1 MNRPLDTSAS
11 YPDWFS
17 TSLSTPSRK
26 GETIVDGCKINYV
39 IWGDVAKPGLILL
52 HGSNAH
58 LEWWR
63 MVAPILCDQFCV
75 VALDSSGSGNSGWRE
90 EYTGESFA
98 REVMGV
104 ARAAGLRDKPYVV
117 GHSFGAFATLEAG
130 HLFGSDLG
138 GVILVDFAIL
148 PPDMS
153 DEFQEMRNERRN
165 SPVRP
170 TRVYTDRE
178 TALGR
183 FRLVPE
189 QECNNP
195 FLIEYIAQHSLRE
208 VEDGWTWKFDPGMFG
223 NLRMDEASGVSQT
236 EKLLGLICPSA
247 FIMAEESL
255 DYPVE
260 AAAYT
265 REITEGIIPM
275 FDVPCTRHHLMFDE
289 PVAVA
294 MAIKGILMVWQ
305 SNQINQNQ

>member
-1 MNRPLDTSAS
+1 MDIPVDTSAS
-11 YPDWFS
+11 HPAWFS
-17 TSLSTPSRK
+17 TCLETPCGN
-26 GETIVDGCKINYV
+26 GETVVDGCKINFV
-39 IWGDVAKPGLILL
+39 TWGDEGKPGLVLL

-63 MVAPILCDQFCV
+63 MIAPMLCDQFHV
-75 VALDSSGSGNSGWRE
+75 VAIDSSGSGNSGWRE
-90 EYTGESFA
+90 KYTGELFA

-104 ARAAGLRDKPYVV
+104 ARAAGLREKPYVV

-130 HLFGSDLG
+130 YLFGADLG

-148 PPDMS
+148 PPGMH
-153 DEFQEMRNERRN
+153 DEYAEMRNEMRN

-170 TRVYTDRE
+170 TRIYEDKK

-189 QECNNP
+189 QECKNP
-195 FLIEYIAQHSLRE
+195 FLIDYIARHSLRE
-208 VEDGWTWKFDPGMFG
+208 VEDGWTWKFDPGMFR
-223 NLRMDEASGVSQT
+223 NLDRGEITGVQQT
-236 EKLLGLICPSA
+236 EQLLSLKCPSA

-255 DYPVE
+255 DYPAE

-265 REITEGIIPM
+265 REITDGVIPM
-275 FDVPCTRHHLMFDE
+275 FDIPGTRHHLMFDE

-294 MAIKGILMVWQ
+294 MAIKGTLMAWQ
-305 SNQINQNQ
+305 NNGVKS

>member
-1 MNRPLDTSAS
+1 MNIPVDTSTG

-17 TSLSTPSRK
+17 SSLQTPSK
-26 GETIVDGCKINYV
+26 NSETTVDGCKINYV
-39 IWGDVAKPGLILL
+39 AWGDEDKPGLVLL

-63 MVAPILCDQFCV
+63 MVAPILCDQFRV
-75 VALDSSGSGNSGWRE
+75 VAIDSSGSGDSGWRE
-90 EYTGESFA
+90 EYTVELFA

-104 ARAAGLRDKPYVV
+104 ARAAGLREKPYVV
-117 GHSFGAFATLEAG
+117 GHSFGAFATLETG
-130 HLFGSDLG
+130 HLFGSKLG

-148 PPDMS
+148 PPGMV
-153 DEFQEMRNERRN
+153 DEYAEMRKERRN

-170 TRVYTDRE
+170 TRVYADKE

-189 QECNNP
+189 QECKNP
-195 FLIEYIAQHSLRE
+195 FLIDYIALNSIRE
-208 VEDGWTWKFDPGMFG
+208 VEEGWTWKFDPGMFV
-223 NLRMDEASGVSQT
+223 NLKMDEDSSVSQT
-236 EKLLGLICPSA
+236 DKLLNLRCPSA

-265 REITEGIIPM
+265 REITNGIIPM
-275 FDVPCTRHHLMFDE
+275 FDVPGTKHHLMFDE

-294 MAIKGILMVWQ
+294 MAIKATLAAWQ
-305 SNQINQNQ
+305 CNGQYQN